1 MIASFHPFRD
11 IGNFVL
17 LNTSCLNPLITY
29 PYKATPE
36 VMTSTVDKTLGKN
49 EGQRSMCLRTPSAAH
64 SPLASAAFK
73 NHGKVNVHLVSLNAS
88 AVTIA
93 SLSAANIAIE
103 TGPLDLV
110 HQHTET
116 KFSLRRATSKR
127 PPQKHRFLCTIPEL
141 RNCISLRYNFYGG
154 WRNVKIRSSGEC
166 CKFRDCCIFE
176 VNG

>member
-73 NHGKVNVHLVSLNAS
+73 NHGKVNVHFVGPS
-88 AVTIA
+88 A
-93 SLSAANIAIE
+93 SAANISSLGKTYISICIRDMC
-103 TGPLDLV
+103 LDRKYALDTSLV
-110 HQHTET
+110 V
-116 KFSLRRATSKR
+116 
-127 PPQKHRFLCTIPEL
+127 
-141 RNCISLRYNFYGG
+141 ISSINL
-154 WRNVKIRSSGEC
+154 S
-166 CKFRDCCIFE
+166 
-176 VNG
+176 